1 VAHIDAQTLTLQAT
15 VLLVPLAA
23 ALEALAVSP
32 RPAHRWVARAAA
44 TVLGVGLLHGAFG
57 LVVWRQLTQT
67 QVRQRFR
74 AGPAWI
80 GAPALELEWI
90 ERRAAA
96 GERLF
101 VFPAGGMFFFLTHT
115 RNATS
120 FPAMVEG
127 RFSAEAQRRALEEID
142 ASRPRFGVWLAAERY
157 AVPAGSPTLDT
168 LYQGILA
175 RYESE
180 GVLAD
185 GTVLLRRKDAG
196 P

>member
-1 VAHIDAQTLTLQAT
+1 M
-15 VLLVPLAA
+15 
-23 ALEALAVSP
+23 
-32 RPAHRWVARAAA
+32 
-44 TVLGVGLLHGAFG
+44 LG
-57 LVVWRQLTQT
+57 
-67 QVRQRFR
+67 

-90 ERRAAA
+90 ERRAAE

-127 RFSAEAQRRALEEID
+127 RFGAEAQRRALEEID
-142 ASRPRFGVWLAAERY
+142 AARPRFGVWLAAERY
-157 AVPAGSPTLDT
+157 KVPAGSPTLDP

-175 RYESE
+175 RYDSE
-180 GVLAD
+180 AVLAN
-185 GTVLLRRKDAG
+185 GTILLRRKDAG